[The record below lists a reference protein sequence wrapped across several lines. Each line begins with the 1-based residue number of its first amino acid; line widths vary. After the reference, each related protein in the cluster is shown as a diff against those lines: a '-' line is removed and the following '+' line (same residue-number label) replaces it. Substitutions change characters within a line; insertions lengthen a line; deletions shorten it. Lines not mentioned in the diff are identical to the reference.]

1 MGGDPGKSIKSIS
14 TKLQFDIPAGSQAES
29 AILEAESTIIAASE
43 DLDLHVHHFSSF
55 GKEVCKRLGMS
66 PDAFV
71 QMGLQLAYYRDSGG
85 KFVLTYEAAS
95 TRLYRNAMTGR
106 GVDRHLFALYV
117 VS

>member
-85 KFVLTYEAAS
+85 KFVQGQCRGNELS
-95 TRLYRNAMTGR
+95 TVYRSFGPSFAGHGR
-106 GVDRHLFALYV
+106 AV
-117 VS
+117 